1 MAFAT
6 RRPTAWSLGSPPDAP
21 VLQLGT
27 RTLIMGIVNLTPD
40 SFSGDGTHAPD
51 KTDHPASSDPARFRD
66 QGLARALD
74 QLDQGA
80 DILDLGAESTRP
92 GSHAA
97 GPLALSAEE
106 EQQRLLPV
114 LTALRHER
122 PSAILSVDTYRASTA
137 AAALAAGAHIIN
149 DVSGLLWDPDM
160 AGTLARAHCGV
171 ILMHTRGRPDDWRAL
186 RPIEPASLAPLVL
199 RELAQRLAQAEA
211 SGIDRSRI
219 VLDPGYGFGKAFQAN
234 YTLLADQPS
243 LLALDR
249 PLLAGVSRK
258 SFLGRTL
265 EAAYDRTELQRDGTP
280 SARDTA
286 SLAAQTVAIL
296 QGASIVRVH
305 AVRPAVE
312 AASIADA
319 LLQFQQ

>member
-80 DILDLGAESTRP
+80 DILDLGAES
-92 GSHAA
+92 
-97 GPLALSAEE
+97 ALSAEE

-186 RPIEPASLAPLVL
+186 RPIQPASLAPLVL